1 MNNSS
6 NNIINSTESRR
17 ECLLGLPIDLLSPID
32 FIMVYAV
39 VYFIAFVLL
48 SGYGN
53 GNTIRDNA
61 VDISASEPIIV
72 KPVAEA
78 DIHLNMPSIV
88 ALQRP
93 GAGNPPR
100 QCAGIGQ
107 AVS

>member
-6 NNIINSTESRR
+6 NDIINSTESRR
-17 ECLLGLPIDLLSPID
+17 ECLLGLPIDLN

-53 GNTIRDNA
+53 GNTIRNNA
-61 VDISASEPIIV
+61 VDITASEPIIV
-72 KPVAEA
+72 KPVTEA

-88 ALQRP
+88 TLQRP